1 MMEKTTSSGK
11 GKNLGL
17 GVLWSSKNIG
27 LCVKTT
33 LITSYLS
40 FYCTDVIGMTAT
52 LIGSILLGCK
62 LLDGVTDLIAGWLI
76 DNTRTKLG
84 KARPYEWSIL
94 FTGIFTV
101 LLFSAPH
108 VGATAQAVWV
118 AVMYIMTEAIFS
130 TLINTSDPV
139 YTLRAFPEERQRNA
153 VFSISTIFSQ
163 FISVAAGIMLPQLIA
178 TAGTS
183 QSEWTKL
190 VLMLVGPTAL
200 IGMIRF
206 FFVKEKYVDAKRPTE
221 ETKEDTEASAEKK
234 SRKKKDGVSVLT
246 GIKAIGKNKYI
257 LLLMVMIIAI
267 IIASGVMNTA
277 QAYYFKY
284 FVGDISKMSI
294 VNFSLVFSILML
306 VIFVPLANKFGK
318 CRIMQI
324 GLILATLGCLIRFLG
339 GTNIVTLFIGMSLI
353 MFGIMPVSVYFPLYL
368 FDIIDYGEWKT
379 GDRVE
384 GMLAALPSFA
394 TKVANGLSVSLASLI
409 LGHAGYDGKLAEQT
423 EAAMRAINLN
433 YNIIPLICLA
443 VMTAISL
450 IWFNLDKVMPTVKKE
465 LAERR
470 DNKEA

>member
-1 MMEKTTSSGK
+1 
-11 GKNLGL
+11 
-17 GVLWSSKNIG
+17 
-27 LCVKTT
+27 
-33 LITSYLS
+33 
-40 FYCTDVIGMTAT
+40 
-52 LIGSILLGCK
+52 
-62 LLDGVTDLIAGWLI
+62 
-76 DNTRTKLG
+76 
-84 KARPYEWSIL
+84 
-94 FTGIFTV
+94 
-101 LLFSAPH
+101 
-108 VGATAQAVWV
+108 
-118 AVMYIMTEAIFS
+118 
-130 TLINTSDPV
+130 
-139 YTLRAFPEERQRNA
+139 
-153 VFSISTIFSQ
+153 
-163 FISVAAGIMLPQLIA
+163 
-178 TAGTS
+178 
-183 QSEWTKL
+183 
-190 VLMLVGPTAL
+190 MLVGPTAL

-221 ETKEDTEASAEKK
+221 KTKEDSEASAEKK
-234 SRKKKDGVSVLT
+234 SRKKMDGVSVLT